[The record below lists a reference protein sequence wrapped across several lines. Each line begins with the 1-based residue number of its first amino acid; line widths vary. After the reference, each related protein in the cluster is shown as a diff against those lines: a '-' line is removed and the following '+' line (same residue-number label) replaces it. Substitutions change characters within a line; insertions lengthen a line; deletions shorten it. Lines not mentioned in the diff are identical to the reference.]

1 MSAQI
6 STTLFAAILSSI
18 VLTSCGGGGGS
29 APVDNTP
36 PALVI
41 PNITELDG
49 SWAFHS
55 IDSGATPGWR
65 QGSEQRNTAGAVT
78 QSSITK
84 NDGSSTTDPDYTL
97 SIDSEGIITHG
108 TEPTYRGVI
117 SQDRKLVINTLSL
130 DPVPDPDPA
139 LPDTFTTFRIEIAQ
153 LLGASFTMD
162 DLVGDWNFH
171 SLRSGNN
178 AQWRYGV
185 EQMDVSGNVTRV
197 ALTDSNGDTTPGSP
211 YILSMDNTGVL
222 TRPDLS
228 SYHGVMSQDKQLIVS
243 TRSNLA
249 NDGFRLEILQKQ
261 GGVFSMSDLAGRWYF
276 HSLRSG
282 ASSQWRQGLETID
295 ANGNVERT
303 LLNTSDGD
311 TIPGSPY
318 TLTMDASGVITRTD
332 TATYHGVMSQDK
344 KLIVMTRSTDG
355 GSAFRMELLHKAD

>member
-1 MSAQI
+1 MSAQLARNI
-6 STTLFAAILSSI
+6 FAAIISGITLI
-18 VLTSCGGGGGS
+18 NCGGGGGG
-29 APVDNTP
+29 AATPPNNP

-41 PNITELDG
+41 PDITELVGD
-49 SWAFHS
+49 WAFHS

-65 QGSEQRNTAGAVT
+65 QGKLQLNSAGAVT
-78 QSSITK
+78 QINITK
-84 NDGSSTTDPDYTL
+84 NDGNTTIDPNHTL
-97 SIDSEGIITHG
+97 TIDPEGIITHS
-108 TEPTYRGVI
+108 TEATYRGII
-117 SQDRKLVINTLSL
+117 SQDRTLAINTLSL
-130 DPVPDPDPA
+130 EPDPV
-139 LPDTFTTFRIEIAQ
+139 LTDTFTTFRIEIAQ
-153 LLGASFTMD
+153 LLGATYAMD

-185 EQMDVSGNVTRV
+185 EQMDVSGNVTRLS
-197 ALTDSNGDTTPGSP
+197 LTDSNGDTTPGAP
-211 YILSMDNTGVL
+211 YILTMDGSGVL

-228 SYHGVMSQDKQLIVS
+228 HYHGVMSQDKQMIVS

-249 NDGFRLEILQKQ
+249 GDGFRLEILQKK

-282 ASSQWRQGLETID
+282 ASSQWRQGLESID
-295 ANGNVERT
+295 ANGNVERV

-311 TIPGSPY
+311 SIPGSPY
-318 TLTMDASGVITRTD
+318 TLTIDSSGIISRVD

-355 GSAFRMELLHKAD
+355 GSAFRLEILHRAD

>member
-1 MSAQI
+1 MSVHYSRNI
-6 STTLFAAILSSI
+6 FATMFAGI
-18 VLTSCGGGGGS
+18 VLINCGGGGGGGTP
-29 APVDNTP
+29 AAIDTPP

-41 PNITELDG
+41 PSITELSG
-49 SWAFHS
+49 NWAFHS
-55 IDSGATPGWR
+55 LDSGATPGWR
-65 QGSEQRNTAGAVT
+65 QGFEQRTTAGAVT
-78 QSSITK
+78 QTSITK
-84 NDGSSTTDPDYTL
+84 NDASTTTDADYSLT
-97 SIDSEGIITHG
+97 IDSAGIITHS

-130 DPVPDPDPA
+130 EPDA
-139 LPDTFTTFRIEIAQ
+139 VSADTFTTFRIEVAQ
-153 LLGASFTMD
+153 LLGDSYAMD
-162 DLVGDWNFH
+162 DLVGNWNFH
-171 SLRSGNN
+171 SLRSGAN

-185 EQMDVSGNVTRV
+185 EQMNVSGNVTRES
-197 ALTDSNGDTTPGSP
+197 LTDSNGDITPGAD
-211 YILSMDNTGVL
+211 YILAMDSSGVL

-243 TRSNLA
+243 TRSNL
-249 NDGFRLEILQKQ
+249 DGDGYRLEIMQKQ

-295 ANGNVERT
+295 ASGNVERT

-318 TLTMDASGVITRTD
+318 TLTMDAGGVITRTD

-355 GSAFRMELLHKAD
+355 GTAFRMELLHRAD